1 MNTPSRATRSPL
13 REVALRLGVI
23 LVAACAHR
31 TPARTPTMTDASST
45 APPAAHQDRPDAQ
58 PPADLVLLGGPI
70 YTQDEAAPRADALA
84 VTGGRITFVGPSDG
98 ARRLIGPQTR
108 VIDLGGRAVTPG
120 LVDGHCHLYGLGHAS
135 EQIALRGLTSVT
147 EIARRVAEA
156 AQGRAVG
163 EWIEGRGWDQNL
175 WSPPEFPTHKPL
187 DQAAPRHPV
196 LLRRIDG
203 HALWA
208 NAEAMRRAGVTRQTA
223 DPSGGRIVRD
233 DHGDPTGVFIDHAMS
248 LVEAAVPRDTPE
260 AVARKIQLA
269 ADQAVAAGLTGI
281 HEMGV
286 GDDVIAVYRRL
297 AAEGRLKLRVYAFLS
312 GDHQIDSLPTRRPLI
327 DEHDRFTLRAV
338 KLYADGALGSRGAAL
353 LRPYSDDPKNSGLLL
368 MTQPELDHAARVAA
382 ASGWQVGIH
391 AIGDRANRMVLDAF
405 AAAGA
410 GKAPGELRFRVEH
423 AQILDPA
430 DIPRFA
436 QLGVIAAMQPTHA
449 TSDMPWAGARLGSE
463 RLRGAYAW
471 RSLLKTGAHI
481 VGGSDFPVEEVPP
494 LLGLYA
500 AVTRQDGAGHPPGGF
515 LPEERLTLDEALRI
529 YTVEPAWAEFAE
541 ARRGRIQVGQDAD
554 LTVYDRD
561 LRPDRSLLETRI
573 DYTIVGG
580 RIVHERH
587 P

>member
-1 MNTPSRATRSPL
+1 MTAATPD
-13 REVALRLGVI
+13 
-23 LVAACAHR
+23 
-31 TPARTPTMTDASST
+31 TPATVQKDPSLP
-45 APPAAHQDRPDAQ
+45 APPV
-58 PPADLVLLGGPI
+58 DLILLGGRI
-70 YTQDEAAPRADALA
+70 YTQDEAQPRAEA
-84 VTGGRITFVGPSDG
+84 VAMADGHIVFVGSSDA
-98 ARRLIGPQTR
+98 ARRLAGPSTR
-108 VIDLGGRAVTPG
+108 VIDLGGRAVSPG

-135 EQIALRGLTSVT
+135 EQIALRGVTSVA
-147 EIARRVAEA
+147 EVARLVGEA
-156 AQGRAVG
+156 ARDRTRS

-175 WSPPEFPTHKPL
+175 WSPPEFPTHRPL
-187 DQAAPRHPV
+187 DQAAPGRPV

-208 NAEAMRRAGVTRQTA
+208 NAEAMRLAGVTRATA

-233 DHGDPTGVFIDHAMS
+233 AQGEPTGVFIDHAMG
-248 LVEAAVPRDTPE
+248 LIDAAVPHDAPE
-260 AVARKIQLA
+260 AVARKIRSA
-269 ADQAVAAGLTGI
+269 ADQAVAAGLTGV

-286 GDDVIAVYRRL
+286 GDEVIAVYRRL
-297 AAEGRLKLRVYAFLS
+297 AAEGRLKLRVYTFLS
-312 GDHQIDSLPTRRPLI
+312 GDRQIDSLPTRRPII

-368 MTQPELDHAARVAA
+368 MTQAELDHAARVAA

-405 AAAGA
+405 AAASA
-410 GKAPGELRFRVEH
+410 GKAPGVLRFRVEH

-436 QLGVIAAMQPTHA
+436 QLGVVAAMQPTHA
-449 TSDMPWAGARLGSE
+449 TSDMPWAGVRLGKD

-471 RSLLKTGAHI
+471 RSLMKTGAHI

-500 AVTRQDGAGHPPGGF
+500 AVTRQDAAGHQASDF
-515 LPEERLTLDEALRI
+515 HPEERLNLDEALRI

-541 ARRGRIQVGQDAD
+541 ARRGRIKVGQDAD

-561 LRPDRSLLETRI
+561 LRPDRSLLETRV
-573 DYTIVGG
+573 DYTVVGG
-580 RIVHERH
+580 RIVYERR